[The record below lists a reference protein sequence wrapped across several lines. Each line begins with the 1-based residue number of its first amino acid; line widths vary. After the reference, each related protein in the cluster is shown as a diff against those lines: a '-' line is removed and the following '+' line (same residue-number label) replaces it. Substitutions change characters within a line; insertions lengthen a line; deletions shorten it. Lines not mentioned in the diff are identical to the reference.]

1 MIPRCNNKVKP
12 IKNDDYLISNFIT
25 LIMLIT
31 CLKKSRA
38 FLKLY
43 CLSSCDQMQYGR
55 MMFVT
60 YLRYRKYAELY
71 GINTVLLQLV
81 LIDQDCICLAT
92 DTFSVI
98 QSHNPGL
105 SKHLEY

>member
-1 MIPRCNNKVKP
+1 MKP

-31 CLKKSRA
+31 YLKKSRA

-43 CLSSCDQMQYGR
+43 RLSSCDQMQYGR

-60 YLRYRKYAELY
+60 HLRYRKYAELY

-81 LIDQDCICLAT
+81 LIDQDCIFLAT